1 MSLDQ
6 QSTVISEYR
15 SKATNKYISMG
26 LGQQL
31 ASLLL
36 CYQSYRNK
44 MQRLEKCQYDRFL
57 D

>member
-6 QSTVISEYR
+6 RSTVISEYR